1 MPSALSGKR
10 KAAILLITIGSEASA
25 NIFKYLRDDE
35 IEELT
40 LELAHVTDVSPYQRE
55 SVLEEFYENALAQE
69 YISQGGLQYAREV
82 LEKALGESKAAEIL
96 TRLSATMQISP
107 FDFLRKADPSQIIN
121 FVQNEHPQTIALIL
135 AYMPAAQSSQVLSSL
150 GEELQTE
157 VAMRLA
163 IMDRT
168 SPEVVRDIEDV
179 LERKL
184 SAVVNQDF
192 TNVGGIKS
200 LVDVLTQ
207 VDRGT
212 EKTILESLEEQ
223 NPELADEVRKLM
235 FVFEDIIKLDNRS
248 IQLVLKEVDS
258 KDLGLALKG
267 SSQEVQQ
274 RVFRNMSQRAAT
286 MLREELEY
294 MGPVRLR
301 NVEEAQGKIVNII
314 RRLEEAG
321 EIVLARAGEDQLIV

>member
-1 MPSALSGKR
+1 MAIALSGKR
-10 KAAILLITIGSEASA
+10 KAAILLVTIGSEASA
-25 NIFKYLRDDE
+25 TVFKFLRDDE

-55 SVLEEFYENALAQE
+55 VVLEEFYENALAQE
-69 YISQGGLQYAREV
+69 YISQGGLEYAREV
-82 LEKALGESKAAEIL
+82 LVRALGESRAMEIL
-96 TRLSATMQISP
+96 NRLSATMQISP
-107 FDFLRKADPSQIIN
+107 FDFLRKADPAQILN

-135 AYMPAAQSSQVLSSL
+135 AYMPPNQSSQVLSSL
-150 GEELQTE
+150 PDELQTE

-179 LERKL
+179 LEKKL
-184 SAVVNQDF
+184 SSVVNQDY
-192 TNVGGIKS
+192 TSVGGIKS
-200 LVDVLTQ
+200 LVEVLTQ

-258 KDLGLALKG
+258 KDLALALKG

-274 RVFRNMSQRAAT
+274 RIFRNMSQRAAT
-286 MLREELEY
+286 MLKEELDY

>member
-1 MPSALSGKR
+1 MAIALTGKR
-10 KAAILLITIGSEASA
+10 KAAVFLVTVGSEASA
-25 NIFKYLRDDE
+25 QIFKFLRDDE

-69 YISQGGLQYAREV
+69 YISQGGLEYAKEILIR
-82 LEKALGESKAAEIL
+82 ALGETRAIEIL
-96 TRLSATMQISP
+96 NRLSATMQISP
-107 FDFLRKADPSQIIN
+107 FDFLRKADPSQILN

-135 AYMPAAQSSQVLSSL
+135 AYMPPMQSSQVLSSL
-150 GEELQTE
+150 GEDLQTE

-184 SAVVNQDF
+184 SSVVSQDY
-192 TNVGGIKS
+192 TSVGGIKS
-200 LVDVLTQ
+200 LVEVLTQ

-258 KDLGLALKG
+258 KDLALALKG

-274 RVFRNMSQRAAT
+274 RVFRNMSQRAAA
-286 MLREELEY
+286 MLKEEIEY

-321 EIVLARAGEDQLIV
+321 EIVLSRAGEDQLIV